1 MTPFAPPLDAA
12 ALRAMY
18 PERDGKR
25 MSDNMTQARWI
36 FLLYGNLCALLADR
50 PDAFVAADNL
60 WYPVEK
66 KPKIRQAPD
75 VYVVFGRPKGDRGS
89 YVQCLEEDVPVTVV
103 FEILSP
109 RNTRKEMAK
118 KFLFYELYGVEEYY
132 VYDPDGNTL
141 EIYTRRKGVL
151 KRHRSIVKFTS
162 PRLDIRFEMTEPE
175 MTVFGRDG
183 EPFRHLYEERRRAVI
198 ARNEATEARRQATEA
213 RRQAAENA
221 RRADDNA
228 RRADDN
234 ARRAS
239 RLAELGRKVRRGQ
252 ATPEEVTE
260 VDRLED
266 EIARSSQPIE
276 GGSA

>member
-1 MTPFAPPLDAA
+1 MTPFAPPLDAE

-18 PERDGKR
+18 PESDGKR

-66 KPKIRQAPD
+66 EPKIRQAPD

-109 RNTRKEMAK
+109 GNSRKEMAK

-141 EIYTRRKGVL
+141 EIYTRLETALRRQL
-151 KRHRSIVKFTS
+151 DIAKFVS
-162 PRLDIRFEMTEPE
+162 PRLGIRFEMTQPE
-175 MTVFGRDG
+175 MTVYRPDGRQFI
-183 EPFRHLYEERRRAVI
+183 PFDDLDREAEETRRI
-198 ARNEATEARRQATEA
+198 ADD
-213 RRQAAENA
+213 NA
-221 RRADDNA
+221 KRADDNA
-228 RRADDN
+228 RRADEN
-234 ARRAS
+234 ARRAD
-239 RLAELGRKVRRGQ
+239 RLTELSRKVRRGQ
-252 ATPEEVTE
+252 ASPEEVAE
-260 VDRLED
+260 LDRLLD
-266 EIARSSQPIE
+266 E
-276 GGSA
+276 SA